1 MFTLLLLLTTSV
13 FAATES
19 MDAFEKTYPRDNTF
33 CSYKNNRVEILIR
46 GHNKFTE
53 RKDRGYGEFIFTRKN
68 EKPRLLDLNSLRGD
82 TYKFFLGTSPHC
94 SKSHGY
100 LIDSKTLAV
109 LFLKEN
115 KPFLD
120 TLVIQFFDPTTMSP
134 TKFLETQY
142 PVERAFKIND
152 GFVFKTI
159 PETYNPDFGKVKIE
173 NEEYLFAEKA
183 FPLWVNYTA
192 AGFET
197 SLDWT
202 FGKSPWKK
210 LFKDQEDFVTTTGWN
225 ASEKKFTK
233 TVVYEAVNY
242 KIKKKCLLVLE
253 AKQKVAGSES
263 WRCQTI

>member
-1 MFTLLLLLTTSV
+1 MFTLLLLLATSV

-33 CSYKNNRVEILIR
+33 CSYKSNRIELLIR

-53 RKDRGYGEFIFTRKN
+53 SRDRGYGEFIFTRKADRPN
-68 EKPRLLDLNSLRGD
+68 LLDLNSLRGD
-82 TYKFFLGTSPHC
+82 TYRFFLGTSPHC

-100 LIDSKTLAV
+100 LIDSKNLAV

-120 TLVIQFFDPTTMSP
+120 KLVIQFFDPATMTP
-134 TKFLETQY
+134 TKFLETNY

-159 PETYNPDFGKVKIE
+159 PENYSPDFGKVKIE
-173 NEEYLFAEKA
+173 NEEYLYQEKA
-183 FPLWVNYTA
+183 FPLWVNYTM
-192 AGFET
+192 AGFEN
-197 SLDWT
+197 SPEKT
-202 FGKSPWKK
+202 FEKSPWKK
-210 LFKDQEDFVTTTGWN
+210 LFKGQEDFNVATGWN
-225 ASEKKFTK
+225 PVDKKFTK
-233 TVVYEAVNY
+233 TVIYEAVNY